1 MKYIDEAL
9 IYCDGDCKPNPG
21 IMVGAFLITYA
32 ENILKGP
39 VGNNFGDGTNIV
51 AELKAIKYA
60 LDEAV
65 SCTRKKVI
73 VHCDNEFVIK
83 ALNKERRITKGKH
96 LKLIITEIYKKSSMF
111 EEVVYT
117 HVSENNRYIK
127 NAMRN
132 VMNYLIN

>member
-21 IMVGAFLITYA
+21 IMVGAFLITDA

-65 SCTRKKVI
+65 SCTSRNFCPPVLGDGCA
-73 VHCDNEFVIK
+73 VAEGNPTSQNSVLGFC
-83 ALNKERRITKGKH
+83 
-96 LKLIITEIYKKSSMF
+96 LK
-111 EEVVYT
+111 
-117 HVSENNRYIK
+117 
-127 NAMRN
+127 
-132 VMNYLIN
+132 

>member
-65 SCTRKKVI
+65 SCTSRNFCPPVLGDGWVCGCRRQPHKSEFSVGILFKV
-73 VHCDNEFVIK
+73 
-83 ALNKERRITKGKH
+83 G
-96 LKLIITEIYKKSSMF
+96 S
-111 EEVVYT
+111 
-117 HVSENNRYIK
+117 
-127 NAMRN
+127 
-132 VMNYLIN
+132 NYVQKIPPVG

>member
-9 IYCDGDCKPNPG
+9 IYCDGGCKPNPG
-21 IMVGAFLITYA
+21 IMVGAFLIIDA

-39 VGNNFGDGTNIV
+39 VGNNSGVGTNIV

-132 VMNYLIN
+132 VMNYLMN